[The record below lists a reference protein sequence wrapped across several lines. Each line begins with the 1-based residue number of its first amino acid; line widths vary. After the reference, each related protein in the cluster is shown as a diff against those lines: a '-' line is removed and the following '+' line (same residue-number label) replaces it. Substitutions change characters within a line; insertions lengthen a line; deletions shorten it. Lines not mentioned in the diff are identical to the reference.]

1 MPIKQSG
8 WHRKEAL
15 QVCRKEFKCFPT
27 EVFWGLQDQF
37 FVHGGYAYYYKP
49 WLAYYLDDDIA
60 NVAKE
65 TINGVHIRKP
75 AYDQMV
81 EFIGHEIP
89 GMTPKD
95 NLDFLTE
102 MVYKRPEGLP
112 KLVAETPNFFQFEI
126 EGNDLQHLAMDDMNK
141 TTLANIL
148 RDIKGDYN
156 SMLTP
161 YFSQSIYYT
170 DSRYYCMD
178 IFSYYYNPNAHFGIF
193 LDPLENSVKYPDA
206 KNNSYFFTL
215 RDITPEE
222 RKFVIALGRLHTDY
236 PTDPIIVKHA
246 DDNGDRITTHEKHQ
260 EWLKNVR
267 KTEY

>member
-1 MPIKQSG
+1 MKELG

-15 QVCRKEFKCFPT
+15 QAYRKEFNLIPA

-37 FVHGGYAYYYKP
+37 FVHKGHAYYYKP

-60 NVAKE
+60 QVARE

-81 EFIGHEIP
+81 EFLGYDVP
-89 GMTPKD
+89 GMALKATI
-95 NLDFLTE
+95 DFLTE

-112 KLVAETPNFFQFEI
+112 KLITETSSFFQFEL
-126 EGNDLQHLAMDDMNK
+126 EGKHLQHLAMDDMNK
-141 TTLANIL
+141 TALDRIS
-148 RDIKGDYN
+148 RDISGDYN

-170 DSRYYCMD
+170 DLRYYCMD
-178 IFSYYYNPNAHFGIF
+178 IFSYYYNPKAQFGIL
-193 LDPLENSVKYPDA
+193 LDPEKSVKYLDA
-206 KNNSYFFTL
+206 KNNSYFFTF

-222 RKFVIALGRLHTDY
+222 RKFALALGKIHTDH
-236 PTDPIIVKHA
+236 PTDTIIVEYCKH
-246 DDNGDRITTHEKHQ
+246 D
-260 EWLKNVR
+260 
-267 KTEY
+267 